1 MNAASISS
9 KKGLHK
15 IESTISGGRNEA
27 VCVDFDWLRFCGW
40 SSSWRTGLHP
50 NQSHLRRQSA
60 ERLTIAGRRKR
71 AKTEPPY
78 HNDDEHAAEHLQQF
92 LQMLQ
97 SQLYASLA
105 NAVSTAITGTNA
117 QAAGTI
123 KLNNMQVSWST
134 VNGQKTITL
143 TDYSTGQVTT
153 IVLPVI
159 GS

>member
-1 MNAASISS
+1 MNLFVWILAGCAFTGGVQASELVYTPINPTFGGNPLNASQLQAVAS
-9 KKGLHK
+9 AQKPSAPVATT
-15 IESTISGGRNEA
+15 STQQ
-27 VCVDFDWLRFCGW
+27 
-40 SSSWRTGLHP
+40 SSS
-50 NQSHLRRQSA
+50 
-60 ERLTIAGRRKR
+60 
-71 AKTEPPY
+71 
-78 HNDDEHAAEHLQQF
+78 QQF

-123 KLNNMQVSWST
+123 KLDNMQVSWST
-134 VNGQKTITL
+134 INGQKQITM

-153 IVLPVI
+153 IVLPSI